1 MKLNDAKTSEFL
13 TQWAEAG
20 KYLEDGLD
28 DILHY
33 ANGRIDGLPAP
44 FTLESCIALTDDEQM
59 AMFEQFGLAKY
70 YPDISHERRAW
81 MLWMQNLLWRK
92 LGTPKA
98 LETLCMY
105 LFDDVT
111 VHLEVKDNE
120 AWDSLGNLTD
130 EDLLDVFDAELTIDS
145 LNLPSEML
153 ERVKANIIRFV
164 RNQEWMRAF
173 VFLFE
178 AMDTTTGVSITDG
191 ERYARDYL
199 IDLYAD
205 GSLPIDIRLVTSNNI
220 GVSRD
225 FSVTPKVGQYDFL
238 LDFEDWEPSTG
249 YDTQYNITKDGFT
262 IKAVGRV
269 IDPYTYPGTHPDVY
283 PINGYRSFALN
294 GGQSYNNYIIIS
306 GLQGVGRVT
315 MKWAPWVRYP
325 NLHEPN
331 GDMGTVL
338 LVSDGTTTLRFPL
351 LYNEP
356 DGSISIKFNNP
367 LAQRILISPV
377 QTTQRNA
384 RIRIDDIRF

>member
-1 MKLNDAKTSEFL
+1 MKLKDAKTSEFL
-13 TQWAEAG
+13 TQWAETG

-33 ANGRIDGLPAP
+33 ANGRIDSLPAP

-111 VHLEVKDNE
+111 VHLEVKDNG

-130 EDLLDVFDAELTIDS
+130 EALLDVFDAELTIDS

-199 IDLYAD
+199 IDL
-205 GSLPIDIRLVTSNNI
+205 GSNS
-220 GVSRD
+220 
-225 FSVTPKVGQYDFL
+225 QYGFL
-238 LDFEDWEPSTG
+238 LDFEDWTPSSTTT
-249 YDTQYNITKDGFT
+249 YDDEYNITKDGFT

-269 IDPYTYPGTHPDVY
+269 TESDPPAISGS
-283 PINGYRSFALN
+283 RSFMLN
-294 GGQSYNNYIIIS
+294 GAQQFNTYVTIS
-306 GLQGVGRVT
+306 GLNGVGIVS
-315 MKWAPWVRYP
+315 MKVAPR
-325 NLHEPN
+325 
-331 GDMGTVL
+331 GDIATL
-338 LVSDGTTTLRFPL
+338 LVSDGTKAFRSSINPFDTMQTLSF
-351 LYNEP
+351 E
-356 DGSISIKFNNP
+356 FNNP
-367 LAQRILISPV
+367 SAKSILISTV
-377 QTTQRNA
+377 ASTQRSA
-384 RIRIDDIRF
+384 RITIDDIEF

>member
-13 TQWAEAG
+13 TQWAETG

-44 FTLESCIALTDDEQM
+44 VTLESCIALTDDEQM

-111 VHLEVKDNE
+111 VHLEVKDNG

-130 EDLLDVFDAELTIDS
+130 EALLDVFDAELTIDS

-164 RNQEWMRAF
+164 RNQEWIRAF

-178 AMDTTTGVSITDG
+178 AMDTTMGVSITDG

-205 GSLPIDIRLVTSNNI
+205 GPYGFR
-220 GVSRD
+220 
-225 FSVTPKVGQYDFL
+225 
-238 LDFEDWEPSTG
+238 LDFEDWETSTR
-249 YDTQYNITKDGFT
+249 YDTKYNITKDGFT
-262 IKAVGRV
+262 IDAVGRV
-269 IDPYTYPGTHPDVY
+269 IGRTSTSGPY
-283 PINGYRSFALN
+283 PISGLRSFVLN
-294 GGQSYNNYIIIS
+294 GAQQYNTYITIS
-306 GLQGVGRVT
+306 GLQGVGTVS
-315 MKWAPWVRYP
+315 MKWAPFKYG
-325 NLHEPN
+325 N
-331 GDMGTVL
+331 GDVATL
-338 LVSDGTTTLRFPL
+338 LVSDGTTTHRILIDPFVDSVQILTIR
-351 LYNEP
+351 
-356 DGSISIKFNNP
+356 FNNP
-367 LAQRILISPV
+367 FAQQIRISPV
-377 QTTQRNA
+377 TQGENHS
-384 RIRIDDIRF
+384 RIRIDDISF

>member
-20 KYLEDGLD
+20 RFLTDGLD

-44 FTLESCIALTDDEQM
+44 VTLESCIALTDDEQM

-111 VHLEVKDNE
+111 VHLEVKDNG
-120 AWDSLGNLTD
+120 AWDALGNLTD

-178 AMDTTTGVSITDG
+178 AMDTTMGVSITDG

-205 GSLPIDIRLVTSNNI
+205 DTLPIDLRLGTSNNLV
-220 GVSRD
+220 VSRD
-225 FSVTPKVGQYDFL
+225 FSVTPFNQYDFL
-238 LDFEDWEPSTG
+238 LDFEDWTTSSTST
-249 YDTQYNITKDGFT
+249 YDDEYNITKDGFT

-269 IDPYTYPGTHPDVY
+269 IEPNSTNFPLSG
-283 PINGYRSFALN
+283 NKSFVLN
-294 GGQSYNNYIIIS
+294 GGQSYNNYVIIR
-306 GLQGVGRVT
+306 GLKGVGAVS
-315 MKWAPWVRYP
+315 MKLAPWRYG
-325 NLHEPN
+325 N
-331 GDMGTVL
+331 GDVGAAF
-338 LVSDGTTTLRFPL
+338 LVSDGTTTKRIQVP
-351 LYNEP
+351 YNEEYLNTL
-356 DGSISIKFNNP
+356 SIRFNNP
-367 LAQRILISPV
+367 LAQSILISPV
-377 QTTQRNA
+377 QTTRRNA
-384 RIRIDDIRF
+384 RVRIDDIKF

>member
-33 ANGRIDGLPAP
+33 SNGRIDGLPAP
-44 FTLESCIALTDDEQM
+44 VTLESCIALTDDEQM

-111 VHLEVKDNE
+111 VHLEVKDNG
-120 AWDSLGNLTD
+120 AWDALGNLTD

-178 AMDTTTGVSITDG
+178 AMDTTMGVSITDG

-205 GSLPIDIRLVTSNNI
+205 DTLPIDLRLVTSNNLV
-220 GVSRD
+220 VSRD
-225 FSVTPKVGQYDFL
+225 FSIGQFICQYGFK
-238 LDFEDWEPSTG
+238 LDFEDWTTDSDYT
-249 YDTQYNITKDGFT
+249 TRHNVTKDGFT
-262 IKAVGRV
+262 IDAVGMV
-269 IDPYTYPGTHPDVY
+269 IGTNDLNSS
-283 PINGYRSFALN
+283 PIIGRRSFVLN
-294 GGQSYNNYIIIS
+294 GAQRFNTYVTIS
-306 GLQGVGRVT
+306 GLQGVGTVS
-315 MKWAPWVRYP
+315 MKVAPWRYG
-325 NLHEPN
+325 N
-331 GDMGTVL
+331 GDKSTAL
-338 LVSDGTTTLRFPL
+338 LVSDGTKTRRFPIP
-351 LYNEP
+351 P
-356 DGSISIKFNNP
+356 DGTVQTLSIEFNNP
-367 LAQRILISPV
+367 LARQISIS
-377 QTTQRNA
+377 TTTSPQRNA
-384 RIRIDDIRF
+384 RVRIDDIKF

>member
-20 KYLEDGLD
+20 KYLTDGLD

-33 ANGRIDGLPAP
+33 ANGRIDSLPAP
-44 FTLESCIALTDDEQM
+44 VTLESCIALTDDEQM

-111 VHLEVKDNE
+111 VHLEVKDNG

-178 AMDTTTGVSITDG
+178 AMDTTMGVSITDG

-199 IDLYAD
+199 IDLYSD
-205 GSLPIDIRLVTSNNI
+205 DTLPIDIRLGTSNNLI
-220 GVSRD
+220 VSRE
-225 FSVTPKVGQYDFL
+225 FSVTPFNQYDFL
-238 LDFEDWEPSTG
+238 LDFEDWETSTG
-249 YDTQYNITKDGFT
+249 YDTQYNTTKDGFT

-269 IDPYTYPGTHPDVY
+269 IVPNSTNF
-283 PINGYRSFALN
+283 PISGNKSFVLN
-294 GGQSYNNYIIIS
+294 GGQSYNNYVMIS
-306 GLQGVGRVT
+306 GLQGVGRVS
-315 MKWAPWVRYP
+315 MKWAPWRDG
-325 NLHEPN
+325 N
-331 GDMGTVL
+331 GDLGTAV
-338 LVSDGTTTLRFPL
+338 LVSDGTTTHRIFIDPHEK
-351 LYNEP
+351 YVCTYTVW
-356 DGSISIKFNNP
+356 FNNP
-367 LAQRILISPV
+367 LAQSILISPV

-384 RIRIDDIRF
+384 RTRIDDIRF

>member
-33 ANGRIDGLPAP
+33 ANGRIDSLPAP
-44 FTLESCIALTDDEQM
+44 VTLESCIALTDDEQM

-111 VHLEVKDNE
+111 VHLEVKDNG
-120 AWDSLGNLTD
+120 AWDALGNLTD

-173 VFLFE
+173 IFLFE
-178 AMDTTTGVSITDG
+178 AMDTTMGVSITDG

-205 GSLPIDIRLVTSNNI
+205 DTLPIDLRLGTSNNI

-225 FSVTPKVGQYDFL
+225 FSLTPTPKVGQYGFFFG
-238 LDFEDWEPSTG
+238 FEGWDPDSS
-249 YDTQYNITKDGFT
+249 YAVRNNITKDGFT
-262 IKAVGRV
+262 IDAVGRV
-269 IDPYTYPGTHPDVY
+269 IGPGAEYP
-283 PINGYRSFALN
+283 PISGSRSLVLN
-294 GGQSYNNYIIIS
+294 GAQRFNTYVTIS
-306 GLQGVGRVT
+306 GLQGIGTVS
-315 MKWAPWVRYP
+315 MKVAPWR
-325 NLHEPN
+325 
-331 GDMGTVL
+331 DITTL
-338 LVSDGTTTLRFPL
+338 LVSDGTTVRRFSIAPDDPVQTL
-351 LYNEP
+351 
-356 DGSISIKFNNP
+356 SIEFNNP
-367 LAQRILISPV
+367 SAQSILISPV
-377 QTTQRNA
+377 TSTQRSA
-384 RIRIDDIRF
+384 RIRLDDIEF

>member
-20 KYLEDGLD
+20 KYLTDGLD

-44 FTLESCIALTDDEQM
+44 VTLESCIALTDDEQM

-111 VHLEVKDNE
+111 VHLEVKDNG
-120 AWDSLGNLTD
+120 AWDALGNLTD
-130 EDLLDVFDAELTIDS
+130 EDLIDVFDAELTIDS

-205 GSLPIDIRLVTSNNI
+205 DTLPIDLRLGTSNNLT
-220 GVSRD
+220 VSRD
-225 FSVTPKVGQYDFL
+225 FSITPFNQYDFL
-238 LDFEDWEPSTG
+238 LDFEDWTTDSDYT
-249 YDTQYNITKDGFT
+249 TKHNITKDGFT
-262 IKAVGRV
+262 IDAVGMV
-269 IDPYTYPGTHPDVY
+269 IESGDLNSS
-283 PINGYRSFALN
+283 PISGIRSFVLN
-294 GGQSYNNYIIIS
+294 GGQRFNNYVTIS
-306 GLQGVGRVT
+306 GLKGVGTVS
-315 MKWAPWVRYP
+315 MKWAPWKDGK
-325 NLHEPN
+325 
-331 GDMGTVL
+331 GDVGAAF
-338 LVSDGTTTLRFPL
+338 LVTDGTTTERVRVP
-351 LYNEP
+351 YDEEYVNTYTIE
-356 DGSISIKFNNP
+356 FNNP
-367 LAQRILISPV
+367 LAQQISISPV
-377 QTTQRNA
+377 QTTKRNA
-384 RIRIDDIRF
+384 RIRIDDIKF

>member
-70 YPDISHERRAW
+70 YPDISHQRRAW

-111 VHLEVKDNE
+111 VHLEVKDNG

-178 AMDTTTGVSITDG
+178 AMDTTIGVSITDG

-199 IDLYAD
+199 IDLYSD
-205 GSLPIDIRLVTSNNI
+205 STLPIDLRLGTSNNLV
-220 GVSRD
+220 VSRD
-225 FSVTPKVGQYDFL
+225 FSITDFSITPQIGQYGFKFG
-238 LDFEDWEPSTG
+238 FEGWNP
-249 YDTQYNITKDGFT
+249 DTAYNIQYNTTKDGFT
-262 IKAVGRV
+262 INAVGRV
-269 IDPYTYPGTHPDVY
+269 IGLNDREYS
-283 PINGYRSFALN
+283 PISGGRSFMLN
-294 GGQSYNNYIIIS
+294 GAQRFNTYVTIS
-306 GLQGVGRVT
+306 GLKGI
-315 MKWAPWVRYP
+315 
-325 NLHEPN
+325 
-331 GDMGTVL
+331 GTVYMKVAPRKDGTGDQDAIL
-338 LVSDGTTTLRFPL
+338 LVSDGTTERRFPIL
-351 LYNEP
+351 PYADVQTL
-356 DGSISIKFNNP
+356 SIEFNNP
-367 LAQRILISPV
+367 LAQQIRISPV
-377 QTTQRNA
+377 RTTERGA
-384 RIRIDDIRF
+384 RIRIDDIEF

>member
-20 KYLEDGLD
+20 KYLTDGLD

-33 ANGRIDGLPAP
+33 ANGRIDSLPAP
-44 FTLESCIALTDDEQM
+44 VTLESCIALTDDEQM

-111 VHLEVKDNE
+111 VHLEVKDNG
-120 AWDSLGNLTD
+120 AWDALGNLTD
-130 EDLLDVFDAELTIDS
+130 EDLIDVFDAELTIDS

-199 IDLYAD
+199 IDLYAND
-205 GSLPIDIRLVTSNNI
+205 TLPIDLRLGTSNNI

-225 FSVTPKVGQYDFL
+225 FSITPKFYPYGFL
-238 LDFEDWEPSTG
+238 LDFEDWTTDSDYT
-249 YDTQYNITKDGFT
+249 TRHNTTKDGLT
-262 IKAVGRV
+262 IDAIGMV
-269 IDPYTYPGTHPDVY
+269 IGSDDLNSS
-283 PINGYRSFALN
+283 PISGSRSFVLN
-294 GGQSYNNYIIIS
+294 GAQRFDNYIIIS
-306 GLQGVGRVT
+306 GLHGAGTVS
-315 MKWAPWVRYP
+315 MKAAPWKDG
-325 NLHEPN
+325 N
-331 GDMGTVL
+331 GDIGAAFLFLVDGVTV
-338 LVSDGTTTLRFPL
+338 DRRFTIP
-351 LYNEP
+351 P
-356 DGSISIKFNNP
+356 D
-367 LAQRILISPV
+367 APV
-377 QTTQRNA
+377 QTLSIEINSPLARAIAIIPVASTQRNS
-384 RIRIDDIRF
+384 RIRIDDISF

>member
-20 KYLEDGLD
+20 KYLTDGLD

-44 FTLESCIALTDDEQM
+44 VTLESCIALTDDEQM

-111 VHLEVKDNE
+111 VHLEVKDNG
-120 AWDSLGNLTD
+120 AWDALGNLTD

-205 GSLPIDIRLVTSNNI
+205 DTLPIDLRLGTSNNI

-225 FSVTPKVGQYDFL
+225 FSIGQFICQYGFK
-238 LDFEDWEPSTG
+238 LDFEDWTTDSDYT
-249 YDTQYNITKDGFT
+249 TKHKTTKDGLA
-262 IKAVGRV
+262 IEAVGMV
-269 IDPYTYPGTHPDVY
+269 IGSDDLNSS
-283 PINGYRSFALN
+283 PISGSRSFVLN
-294 GGQSYNNYIIIS
+294 GAQRFDNYILIS
-306 GLQGVGRVT
+306 GLHGAGTVS
-315 MKWAPWVRYP
+315 MKAAPWK
-325 NLHEPN
+325 N
-331 GDMGTVL
+331 GTGDRDAAFLFLVDGVTVERRFTIPPDA
-338 LVSDGTTTLRFPL
+338 LVQTFYIEINS
-351 LYNEP
+351 
-356 DGSISIKFNNP
+356 P
-367 LAQRILISPV
+367 LARAIMILPV
-377 QTTQRNA
+377 ASTQRNS

>member
-1 MKLNDAKTSEFL
+1 MKLKDSKTSEFL
-13 TQWAEAG
+13 TQWAESG
-20 KYLEDGLD
+20 RFLTDGLD
-28 DILHY
+28 NLLHY
-33 ANGRIDGLPAP
+33 ADGRIDGLPAP
-44 FTLESCIALTDDEQM
+44 VTLESCIALTDDEQM

-70 YPDISHERRAW
+70 YPDISRERRAW

-111 VHLEVKDNE
+111 VHLEVKDNG
-120 AWDSLGNLTD
+120 AWDALGNLTD

-191 ERYARDYL
+191 EQYARDYL
-199 IDLYAD
+199 IDLCSD
-205 GSLPIDIRLVTSNNI
+205 NTLPIDLRLGTSNNLCI
-220 GVSRD
+220 SRD
-225 FSVTPKVGQYDFL
+225 FSVKPKIQYGFL
-238 LDFEDWEPSTG
+238 LDFEDWDPSTG
-249 YDTQYNITKDGFT
+249 YDTKHNIIKDGFT
-262 IKAVGRV
+262 IDAVGRV
-269 IDPYTYPGTHPDVY
+269 LGVSDINLS
-283 PINGYRSFALN
+283 PISGSRSFVLN
-294 GGQSYNNYIIIS
+294 GGQSYNNYITIS
-306 GLQGVGRVT
+306 GLQGVGTVS
-315 MKWAPWVRYP
+315 MKLAPWR
-325 NLHEPN
+325 NGN
-331 GDMGTVL
+331 GDIGATL
-338 LVSDGTTTLRFPL
+338 LVSDGTKTHRFQIPPSDRVQTL
-351 LYNEP
+351 
-356 DGSISIKFNNP
+356 SIEFNNP
-367 LAQRILISPV
+367 LAQSILISPV

>member
-1 MKLNDAKTSEFL
+1 MKLNDAKTGEFL

-20 KYLEDGLD
+20 KYLTDGLD

-33 ANGRIDGLPAP
+33 ANGRIDSLPAP
-44 FTLESCIALTDDEQM
+44 VTLESCIALTDDEQM

-105 LFDDVT
+105 LFDDVA

-120 AWDSLGNLTD
+120 AWDALGNLTD

-145 LNLPSEML
+145 LNLPPEML

-173 VFLFE
+173 TFLFE
-178 AMDTTTGVSITDG
+178 AMDTTMGVSITDG

-199 IDLYAD
+199 IDLCAD
-205 GSLPIDIRLVTSNNI
+205 GTLPIDLRLGTSNNI
-220 GVSRD
+220 AVSRD
-225 FSVTPKVGQYDFL
+225 FSLTLEGGQSGFL
-238 LDFEDWEPSTG
+238 LDFEDWTTTDSDYT
-249 YDTQYNITKDGFT
+249 TKYNTTKDGFT
-262 IKAVGRV
+262 IDAVGMV
-269 IDPYTYPGTHPDVY
+269 IGLDDLNSS
-283 PINGYRSFALN
+283 PISGSRSFVLN
-294 GGQSYNNYIIIS
+294 GGQRFDTYVTIS
-306 GLQGVGRVT
+306 GLQGVGTVS
-315 MKWAPWVRYP
+315 MKVAPWKDGT
-325 NLHEPN
+325 
-331 GDMGTVL
+331 GDQDTTL
-338 LVSDGTTTLRFPL
+338 IVSDGTTTRRFPIPPYADVQTL
-351 LYNEP
+351 
-356 DGSISIKFNNP
+356 SIEFNNP
-367 LAQRILISPV
+367 SAQQILISTV

-384 RIRIDDIRF
+384 RTRIDDIRF

>member
-13 TQWAEAG
+13 TQWAESG
-20 KYLEDGLD
+20 RFLTDGLD
-28 DILHY
+28 NLLHY
-33 ANGRIDGLPAP
+33 ADGRIDGLPAP
-44 FTLESCIALTDDEQM
+44 VTLESCIALTDDEQM

-70 YPDISHERRAW
+70 YPDISRERRAW

-111 VHLEVKDNE
+111 VHLEVKDNG
-120 AWDSLGNLTD
+120 AWDALGNLTD

-199 IDLYAD
+199 IDLCSD
-205 GSLPIDIRLVTSNNI
+205 NTLPIDLRLGTSNNLCI
-220 GVSRD
+220 SRD
-225 FSVTPKVGQYDFL
+225 FSIAPKIGQYGFL
-238 LDFEDWEPSTG
+238 LDFEDWTTDSDYT
-249 YDTQYNITKDGFT
+249 TKHNITKDGFT
-262 IKAVGRV
+262 IDAVGRV
-269 IDPYTYPGTHPDVY
+269 IGSGDLNSS
-283 PINGYRSFALN
+283 PISGSRSFVLN
-294 GGQSYNNYIIIS
+294 GAQPFNTYVTIS
-306 GLQGVGRVT
+306 GLQGVGTVS
-315 MKWAPWVRYP
+315 MKVAPWKD
-325 NLHEPN
+325 NN
-331 GDMGTVL
+331 GDIGATL
-338 LVSDGTTTLRFPL
+338 LVFDGTTTRRFPIPPSADVQTL
-351 LYNEP
+351 
-356 DGSISIKFNNP
+356 SIEFNNP
-367 LAQRILISPV
+367 LAQSILISPV
-377 QTTQRNA
+377 TSKQRNA

>member
-44 FTLESCIALTDDEQM
+44 VTLESCIALTDDEQM

-111 VHLEVKDNE
+111 VHLEVKDNG

-178 AMDTTTGVSITDG
+178 AMDTIMGVSITDG

-199 IDLYAD
+199 IDLYA
-205 GSLPIDIRLVTSNNI
+205 
-220 GVSRD
+220 
-225 FSVTPKVGQYDFL
+225 VGQYGFL

-249 YDTQYNITKDGFT
+249 YNTQYNFTKDGFT
-262 IKAVGRV
+262 IDAVGMV
-269 IDPYTYPGTHPDVY
+269 IGSNNPNYS
-283 PINGYRSFALN
+283 PISGSRSFMLN
-294 GGQSYNNYIIIS
+294 GRASITTRIMIS
-306 GLQGVGRVT
+306 GLKGVGT
-315 MKWAPWVRYP
+315 LSMKVAPCRDG
-325 NLHEPN
+325 N
-331 GDMGTVL
+331 GDIGATL
-338 LVSDGTTTLRFPL
+338 LVLVGDEPEPRRFPIA
-351 LYNEP
+351 P
-356 DGSISIKFNNP
+356 DAPVQTLSIEINNP
-367 LAQRILISPV
+367 LVESIVILSDRS
-377 QTTQRNA
+377 TQRSA
-384 RIRIDDIRF
+384 RIRIDDIEF

>member
-20 KYLEDGLD
+20 RFLTDGLD

-44 FTLESCIALTDDEQM
+44 VTLESCIALTDDEQM

-111 VHLEVKDNE
+111 VHLEVKDNG

-178 AMDTTTGVSITDG
+178 AMDTTMGVSITDG

-205 GSLPIDIRLVTSNNI
+205 DTLPIDLRLGTSNNLI
-220 GVSRD
+220 VSRD
-225 FSVTPKVGQYDFL
+225 FSITPKVGQYGFL
-238 LDFEDWEPSTG
+238 LDFEDWTTSTG
-249 YDTQYNITKDGFT
+249 YDTEFNTTKDGFT

-269 IDPYTYPGTHPDVY
+269 LGFTSTDGPS
-283 PINGYRSFALN
+283 PISGSRSFVLN
-294 GGQSYNNYIIIS
+294 GGQSYNNYVMIS
-306 GLQGVGRVT
+306 GLQGVGT
-315 MKWAPWVRYP
+315 FSMKWAPWRDG
-325 NLHEPN
+325 N
-331 GDMGTVL
+331 GDLGTAF
-338 LVSDGTTTLRFPL
+338 LVSDGTTTQRFTVPYAEVQTL
-351 LYNEP
+351 L
-356 DGSISIKFNNP
+356 SIDFNNP
-367 LAQRILISPV
+367 LAHSILISPV

-384 RIRIDDIRF
+384 RIRIDDIEF

>member
-13 TQWAEAG
+13 TEWAEAG

-33 ANGRIDGLPAP
+33 ADGRIDGLPAP

-111 VHLEVKDNE
+111 VHLEVKDNG
-120 AWDSLGNLTD
+120 AWDALGNLTD

-178 AMDTTTGVSITDG
+178 AMDTTTGVSLTDG

-199 IDLYAD
+199 IDL
-205 GSLPIDIRLVTSNNI
+205 GSDSTLPIDLRLHTSNNI

-225 FSVTPKVGQYDFL
+225 FSIGSFLCQYGFL
-238 LDFEDWEPSTG
+238 LDFEDWTTDSDYTTK
-249 YDTQYNITKDGFT
+249 YKTTKDGLT
-262 IKAVGRV
+262 VEAVGMV
-269 IDPYTYPGTHPDVY
+269 IGSDDLNSSPISGSRSFV
-283 PINGYRSFALN
+283 INGAQRFD
-294 GGQSYNNYIIIS
+294 NYILIS
-306 GLQGVGRVT
+306 GLQGLGTVS
-315 MKWAPWVRYP
+315 MKAAPWKDG
-325 NLHEPN
+325 N
-331 GDMGTVL
+331 GDIGAAFL
-338 LVSDGTTTLRFPL
+338 FLVDGVTTERRFQIAPDDLVQTL
-351 LYNEP
+351 YIEIN
-356 DGSISIKFNNP
+356 SP
-367 LAQRILISPV
+367 LARAIMILPV
-377 QTTQRNA
+377 ASTQRNS
-384 RIRIDDIRF
+384 RIRIDDIKF

>member
-1 MKLNDAKTSEFL
+1 MKLNDAKTGEFL
-13 TQWAEAG
+13 TQWAEEG
-20 KYLEDGLD
+20 KYLTDGLD

-33 ANGRIDGLPAP
+33 ANGRIDSLPAP
-44 FTLESCIALTDDEQM
+44 VTLESCIALTDDEQM

-105 LFDDVT
+105 LFDDVA

-120 AWDSLGNLTD
+120 AWDSLGNLID

-145 LNLPSEML
+145 LNLPPEML

-173 VFLFE
+173 IFLFE
-178 AMDTTTGVSITDG
+178 AMDTTMGVSITDG

-199 IDLYAD
+199 IDLCAD
-205 GSLPIDIRLVTSNNI
+205 GTLPIDLRIGTSNNI
-220 GVSRD
+220 AVSRD
-225 FSVTPKVGQYDFL
+225 FSMTLEGGQSGFL
-238 LDFEDWEPSTG
+238 LDFEDWTTTDSDYT
-249 YDTQYNITKDGFT
+249 TKYNITKDGFT
-262 IKAVGRV
+262 IDAVGMV
-269 IDPYTYPGTHPDVY
+269 IGLDDLNSS
-283 PINGYRSFALN
+283 PISGSRSFVLN
-294 GGQSYNNYIIIS
+294 GGQRFDTYVTIS
-306 GLQGVGRVT
+306 GLQGAGTVS
-315 MKWAPWVRYP
+315 MKAAPWK
-325 NLHEPN
+325 NDT
-331 GDMGTVL
+331 GDQDATL
-338 LVSDGTTTLRFPL
+338 IVSDGTTTRRFPVPPYADAQTL
-351 LYNEP
+351 
-356 DGSISIKFNNP
+356 SIEFNNP
-367 LAQRILISPV
+367 SAQQILISIV

>member
-13 TQWAEAG
+13 TQWAESG

-44 FTLESCIALTDDEQM
+44 VTLESCIALTDDEQM

-111 VHLEVKDNE
+111 VHLEVKDNG
-120 AWDSLGNLTD
+120 AWDALGNLTD
-130 EDLLDVFDAELTIDS
+130 EDLLNVFDAELTIDS

-199 IDLYAD
+199 INLYAD
-205 GSLPIDIRLVTSNNI
+205 SILPIDLRLGTSNNLA
-220 GVSRD
+220 VSRD
-225 FSVTPKVGQYDFL
+225 FSIGQFICQYGFK
-238 LDFEDWEPSTG
+238 LDFEDWTTDSDYT
-249 YDTQYNITKDGFT
+249 TKHKTTKDGLA
-262 IKAVGRV
+262 IEAVGMV
-269 IDPYTYPGTHPDVY
+269 IGSDDLNSS
-283 PINGYRSFALN
+283 PISGSRSFVLN
-294 GGQSYNNYIIIS
+294 GAQRFDNYILIS
-306 GLQGVGRVT
+306 GLHGAGTVS
-315 MKWAPWVRYP
+315 MKAAPWKDGA
-325 NLHEPN
+325 
-331 GDMGTVL
+331 GDRDAAFLFLVDGVTVERRFTIPPDA
-338 LVSDGTTTLRFPL
+338 LVQTFYIEINS
-351 LYNEP
+351 
-356 DGSISIKFNNP
+356 P
-367 LAQRILISPV
+367 LARAIMILPV
-377 QTTQRNA
+377 ASTQRNS
-384 RIRIDDIRF
+384 RIRIDDIAF

>member
-20 KYLEDGLD
+20 RFLTDGLD

-44 FTLESCIALTDDEQM
+44 VTLESCIALTDDEQM

-105 LFDDVT
+105 LFDDVA
-111 VHLEVKDNE
+111 VHLAVRDNE
-120 AWDSLGNLTD
+120 AWDSFGNLTN

-145 LNLPSEML
+145 LNLPPQML
-153 ERVKANIIRFV
+153 ERVKANVIRFV

-173 VFLFE
+173 TFLFE

-191 ERYARDYL
+191 GRYAREYL
-199 IDLYAD
+199 IDLYSD
-205 GSLPIDIRLVTSNNI
+205 STLPIDLRLGTSNSLI
-220 GVSRD
+220 VSRD
-225 FSVTPKVGQYDFL
+225 FSIALKGGFL
-238 LDFEDWEPSTG
+238 LDFEDWTTDSDYT
-249 YDTQYNITKDGFT
+249 TKHNIAKDGFT
-262 IKAVGRV
+262 IDAVGMV
-269 IDPYTYPGTHPDVY
+269 IGSDDLNSS
-283 PINGYRSFALN
+283 PISGSRSFVLN
-294 GGQSYNNYIIIS
+294 GAQRFDTYISIS
-306 GLQGVGRVT
+306 GLQGVGTVS
-315 MKWAPWVRYP
+315 MKVAPWKDGT
-325 NLHEPN
+325 
-331 GDMGTVL
+331 GDQDTTL
-338 LVSDGTTTLRFPL
+338 IVSDGTTTRRFPIL
-351 LYNEP
+351 PYADVQTL
-356 DGSISIKFNNP
+356 SIELNNP
-367 LAQRILISPV
+367 LAQQILISTV

>member
-44 FTLESCIALTDDEQM
+44 VTLESCIALTDDEQM

-111 VHLEVKDNE
+111 VHLEVKDNG

-178 AMDTTTGVSITDG
+178 AMDTTTGVSLDDG
-191 ERYARDYL
+191 GRYARDYL
-199 IDLYAD
+199 IDLCAD
-205 GSLPIDIRLVTSNNI
+205 GTLPIDIRLGTSNNI

-225 FSVTPKVGQYDFL
+225 FSITPKVGQYGFL
-238 LDFEDWEPSTG
+238 LDFEDWTTPSDYT
-249 YDTQYNITKDGFT
+249 TKYNITKDGFT
-262 IKAVGRV
+262 IDAVGMV
-269 IDPYTYPGTHPDVY
+269 IGSDDLNSS
-283 PINGYRSFALN
+283 PISGSRSFVLN
-294 GGQSYNNYIIIS
+294 GAQRFNTYVTIS
-306 GLQGVGRVT
+306 GLQGIGT
-315 MKWAPWVRYP
+315 LSMKVAPWKDGA
-325 NLHEPN
+325 
-331 GDMGTVL
+331 GDQDATLLVFDGTV
-338 LVSDGTTTLRFPL
+338 TRRFPIPPYADAQTL
-351 LYNEP
+351 
-356 DGSISIKFNNP
+356 SIEFNNP
-367 LAQRILISPV
+367 SAQQIWITPDTSKN
-377 QTTQRNA
+377 RNA
-384 RIRIDDIRF
+384 RIRIDDIEF

>member
-13 TQWAEAG
+13 TQWAESG

-44 FTLESCIALTDDEQM
+44 VTLESCIVLTADEQM

-111 VHLEVKDNE
+111 VHLEVKDNG
-120 AWDSLGNLTD
+120 AWDALGNLTD
-130 EDLLDVFDAELTIDS
+130 EDLLNVFDAELTIDS

-178 AMDTTTGVSITDG
+178 AMDTTMGVSITDG

-205 GSLPIDIRLVTSNNI
+205 SILPIDLRLGTSNNI

-225 FSVTPKVGQYDFL
+225 FSIKPKIGKYGFYFG
-238 LDFEDWEPSTG
+238 FEEWEPSATAT
-249 YDTQYNITKDGFT
+249 YDDEYTATKDGFT
-262 IKAVGRV
+262 IKARGRV
-269 IDPYTYPGTHPDVY
+269 IEPTSTTYPIHGK
-283 PINGYRSFALN
+283 RSFVLN

-306 GLQGVGRVT
+306 GLKGVGKVNMQVAAWT
-315 MKWAPWVRYP
+315 THDFPP
-325 NLHEPN
+325 NPD
-331 GDMGTVL
+331 GDIGTVI
-338 LVSDGTTTLRFPL
+338 LVSDGTTVERFSIP
-351 LYNEP
+351 YNIPEFWLP
-356 DGSISIKFNNP
+356 FEFNNP
-367 LAQRILISPV
+367 LAQSILISLV

-384 RIRIDDIRF
+384 RIRIDDIEF

>member
-20 KYLEDGLD
+20 RFLTDGLD
-28 DILHY
+28 DILTFS
-33 ANGRIDGLPAP
+33 NGRIDGLPAP
-44 FTLESCIALTDDEQM
+44 VTLESCIALTDDEQM

-111 VHLEVKDNE
+111 VHLEVKDNG
-120 AWDSLGNLTD
+120 AWDALGNLTD

-178 AMDTTTGVSITDG
+178 AMDTTMGVSITDG

-199 IDLYAD
+199 INLDAD
-205 GSLPIDIRLVTSNNI
+205 DTLPIDLRLGTSNNLA
-220 GVSRD
+220 VSRD
-225 FSVTPKVGQYDFL
+225 FSIKPKVGQYGFL
-238 LDFEDWEPSTG
+238 LDFEDWTTDSDYT
-249 YDTQYNITKDGFT
+249 TKHNTTKDGFT
-262 IKAVGRV
+262 IDAVGMV
-269 IDPYTYPGTHPDVY
+269 IGSGDLNSS
-283 PINGYRSFALN
+283 PISGSRSFVLN
-294 GGQSYNNYIIIS
+294 GAQRFNNYVTIS
-306 GLQGVGRVT
+306 GLQGVGT
-315 MKWAPWVRYP
+315 FFMKWAPWRDG
-325 NLHEPN
+325 H
-331 GDMGTVL
+331 GDLGAAL
-338 LVSDGTTTLRFPL
+338 LVSDGTTTHR
-351 LYNEP
+351 
-356 DGSISIKFNNP
+356 ISIPYDAGSGNTYTVMFNNP
-367 LAQRILISPV
+367 LAQSISISPA
-377 QTTQRNA
+377 TSTQRNS
-384 RIRIDDIRF
+384 RIRIDDIKF

>member
-13 TQWAEAG
+13 TQWAESG
-20 KYLEDGLD
+20 KYLTDGLD

-33 ANGRIDGLPAP
+33 ANGRIDSLPAP
-44 FTLESCIALTDDEQM
+44 VTLESCVAMTDDEQM

-105 LFDDVT
+105 LFDDVS

-120 AWDSLGNLTD
+120 AWDSLGNLIN

-153 ERVKANIIRFV
+153 ARVKANIIRFV

-173 VFLFE
+173 TFLFE
-178 AMDTTTGVSITDG
+178 AMDTTMGVSITDG

-199 IDLYAD
+199 IDLFAD
-205 GSLPIDIRLVTSNNI
+205 GTLPIDLRLGTSNNI

-225 FSVTPKVGQYDFL
+225 FSITPKIGQYGFK
-238 LDFEDWEPSTG
+238 LDFEDWTPSLD
-249 YDTQYNITKDGFT
+249 YHKKYNTTKDGFT
-262 IKAVGRV
+262 IEAVGRV
-269 IDPYTYPGTHPDVY
+269 IGLDDPDAFPLSGS
-283 PINGYRSFALN
+283 RSFVLN
-294 GGQSYNNYIIIS
+294 GAQQYNDYILIS
-306 GLQGVGRVT
+306 GLQGVGTVS
-315 MKWAPWVRYP
+315 MKAAPFSIAELGVS
-325 NLHEPN
+325 LI
-331 GDMGTVL
+331 
-338 LVSDGTTTLRFPL
+338 VSDGTKAIRVPTYP
-351 LYNEP
+351 NNP
-356 DGSISIKFNNP
+356 DLITIRFNNP
-367 LAQRILISPV
+367 LAQSIVISPV
-377 QTTQRNA
+377 QTTQYSA
-384 RIRIDDIRF
+384 RIRIDDIEF

>member
-20 KYLEDGLD
+20 KYLTDGLD

-33 ANGRIDGLPAP
+33 ADGRIDGLPAP
-44 FTLESCIALTDDEQM
+44 VTLESCIALTDDEQM

-105 LFDDVT
+105 LFDDVA

-120 AWDSLGNLTD
+120 AWDSLGNLIN

-173 VFLFE
+173 TFLFE
-178 AMDTTTGVSITDG
+178 AMDTTMGVSLDDG

-199 IDLYAD
+199 IDLCAD
-205 GSLPIDIRLVTSNNI
+205 DTLPIDLRLGTSNNI

-225 FSVTPKVGQYDFL
+225 FSMTLEGGKSGFL
-238 LDFEDWEPSTG
+238 LDFEDWETSSDYT
-249 YDTQYNITKDGFT
+249 TKYNTTKDGFP
-262 IKAVGRV
+262 IDAVGRV
-269 IDPYTYPGTHPDVY
+269 IDSTSDPQQISGQ
-283 PINGYRSFALN
+283 RSFVLN
-294 GGQSYNNYIIIS
+294 GGQRFDTYVTIS
-306 GLQGVGRVT
+306 GLKGIGTVSIKV
-315 MKWAPWVRYP
+315 APWKDGT
-325 NLHEPN
+325 
-331 GDMGTVL
+331 GDRDATL
-338 LVSDGTTTLRFPL
+338 LVSDGTTTRRFPIL
-351 LYNEP
+351 PYADAQTL
-356 DGSISIKFNNP
+356 SIEFNSP
-367 LAQRILISPV
+367 LAQQILISTV

-384 RIRIDDIRF
+384 RIRIDDIRL

>member
-13 TQWAEAG
+13 TQWAESG

-33 ANGRIDGLPAP
+33 ADGRIDGLPAP

-105 LFDDVT
+105 LFDDVA
-111 VHLEVKDNE
+111 VHLEVKDNG
-120 AWDSLGNLTD
+120 AWDALGNLTD

-153 ERVKANIIRFV
+153 ERVKANLIRFV
-164 RNQEWMRAF
+164 RNQEFMRAF
-173 VFLFE
+173 IFLFE

-205 GSLPIDIRLVTSNNI
+205 DTLPIDLRLGTSNNI

-225 FSVTPKVGQYDFL
+225 FSIKPKVGQYGFL
-238 LDFEDWEPSTG
+238 LDFEDWTTDSDYT
-249 YDTQYNITKDGFT
+249 TKHNTTKDGFT
-262 IKAVGRV
+262 IDAVGMV
-269 IDPYTYPGTHPDVY
+269 IGSGDLNSS
-283 PINGYRSFALN
+283 PISGSRSFVLN
-294 GGQSYNNYIIIS
+294 GAQRFNTYVKIS
-306 GLQGVGRVT
+306 GLQGVGT
-315 MKWAPWVRYP
+315 FSMKWAPWRDG
-325 NLHEPN
+325 N
-331 GDMGTVL
+331 GDLDTAI
-338 LVSDGTTTLRFPL
+338 LVSDGTTTDRILIP
-351 LYNEP
+351 YYEEHVCTYT
-356 DGSISIKFNNP
+356 IMFNNP
-367 LAQRILISPV
+367 LAQSILISPV
-377 QTTQRNA
+377 QTTQRHT

>member
-1 MKLNDAKTSEFL
+1 MKLNDAKTGEFL
-13 TQWAEAG
+13 TQWAESG
-20 KYLEDGLD
+20 KYLTDGLD

-44 FTLESCIALTDDEQM
+44 VTLESCIALTDDEQM

-105 LFDDVT
+105 LFDDVS
-111 VHLEVKDNE
+111 VHLEVRDNE
-120 AWDSLGNLTD
+120 AWDSLGDLIN

-178 AMDTTTGVSITDG
+178 AMDTTMGVSITDG

-199 IDLYAD
+199 IDLYSD
-205 GSLPIDIRLVTSNNI
+205 DTLPIDIRLGTSNNI

-225 FSVTPKVGQYDFL
+225 FSIGQFVCQYGFL
-238 LDFEDWEPSTG
+238 LDFEDWTTDSDYT
-249 YDTQYNITKDGFT
+249 TKYNITKDGLT
-262 IKAVGRV
+262 IDAVGMV
-269 IDPYTYPGTHPDVY
+269 IGLDNLNSS
-283 PINGYRSFALN
+283 PISGSRSFVLN
-294 GGQSYNNYIIIS
+294 GAKQFNTYIKIS
-306 GLQGVGRVT
+306 GLQGVGTVS
-315 MKWAPWVRYP
+315 MQVAPWKD
-325 NLHEPN
+325 
-331 GDMGTVL
+331 GDGDIGVVL
-338 LVSDGTTTLRFPL
+338 LVSDGTKARRFAVP
-351 LYNEP
+351 P
-356 DGSISIKFNNP
+356 DGTVRTLSVELNNP
-367 LAQRILISPV
+367 LAQSIAISSA
-377 QTTQRNA
+377 TSTQRNA
-384 RIRIDDIRF
+384 RIRIDDIEF

>member
-13 TQWAEAG
+13 TQWAESG

-33 ANGRIDGLPAP
+33 ANGRIDSLPAP
-44 FTLESCIALTDDEQM
+44 VTLESCIALTDDEQM

-111 VHLEVKDNE
+111 VHLEVKDNG

-178 AMDTTTGVSITDG
+178 AMDTTMGVSITDG

-205 GSLPIDIRLVTSNNI
+205 DTLPIDIRLGTSNNI
-220 GVSRD
+220 VVSRD
-225 FSVTPKVGQYDFL
+225 FSVTPKVGQYGFR
-238 LDFEDWEPSTG
+238 LDFEDWTTPSDYT
-249 YDTQYNITKDGFT
+249 TKYNITKDGFT
-262 IKAVGRV
+262 IDAVGMV
-269 IDPYTYPGTHPDVY
+269 IVPNSTNF
-283 PINGYRSFALN
+283 PISGSKSFVLN
-294 GGQSYNNYIIIS
+294 GGQRFNTYITIS
-306 GLQGVGRVT
+306 GLQGVGTVS
-315 MKWAPWVRYP
+315 MKWAPWRDG
-325 NLHEPN
+325 N
-331 GDMGTVL
+331 GDRDATL
-338 LVSDGTTTLRFPL
+338 LVSDGTTTHSFPIPPYVDDVHTL
-351 LYNEP
+351 
-356 DGSISIKFNNP
+356 SIEINNP
-367 LAQRILISPV
+367 LAESIQILPEIS
-377 QTTQRNA
+377 TQRNA
-384 RIRIDDIRF
+384 RIRIDDIKF

>member
-111 VHLEVKDNE
+111 VHLEVKDNG
-120 AWDSLGNLTD
+120 AWDALGNLTD
-130 EDLLDVFDAELTIDS
+130 EDLIDVFDAELTIDS

-153 ERVKANIIRFV
+153 ERVKANLIRFV
-164 RNQEWMRAF
+164 RNQEFMRAF
-173 VFLFE
+173 IFLFE
-178 AMDTTTGVSITDG
+178 AMDTTMGVSITDG

-199 IDLYAD
+199 IDLYSD
-205 GSLPIDIRLVTSNNI
+205 STLPIDIRLGTSNSI

-225 FSVTPKVGQYDFL
+225 FSIKPKVGQYGFL
-238 LDFEDWEPSTG
+238 LDFEDWTTDSDYT
-249 YDTQYNITKDGFT
+249 TKHNTTKDGFT
-262 IKAVGRV
+262 IEAVGMV
-269 IDPYTYPGTHPDVY
+269 IGSGDLNSS
-283 PINGYRSFALN
+283 PISGSRSFVLN
-294 GGQSYNNYIIIS
+294 GGQRFNTYITIS
-306 GLQGVGRVT
+306 GLQGVGIFS
-315 MKWAPWVRYP
+315 MKWAPWRDGR
-325 NLHEPN
+325 
-331 GDMGTVL
+331 GDLGTAI
-338 LVSDGTTTLRFPL
+338 LVSDGTTTHRILIP
-351 LYNEP
+351 Y
-356 DGSISIKFNNP
+356 DAGSRNTYTVMFNNP
-367 LAQRILISPV
+367 LAQQILISPV

-384 RIRIDDIRF
+384 RVRIDDIRF

>member
-13 TQWAEAG
+13 TQWAESG
-20 KYLEDGLD
+20 KYLTDGLD

-33 ANGRIDGLPAP
+33 ADGRIDSLPAP
-44 FTLESCIALTDDEQM
+44 VTLESCIALTDDDQM

-105 LFDDVT
+105 LFDDVA
-111 VHLEVKDNE
+111 VHLEVKDNG

-178 AMDTTTGVSITDG
+178 AMDTTMGVSLDDG

-205 GSLPIDIRLVTSNNI
+205 DTLPIDIRLGTSNNI

-225 FSVTPKVGQYDFL
+225 FSLGQFVCQYDFL

-249 YDTQYNITKDGFT
+249 YDTQYNTTKDGFT
-262 IKAVGRV
+262 IEAVGRV
-269 IDPYTYPGTHPDVY
+269 IVPNSTNF
-283 PINGYRSFALN
+283 PISGNKSFVLN
-294 GGQSYNNYIIIS
+294 GGQSYNNYIILS
-306 GLQGVGRVT
+306 GLQGVGKVS
-315 MKWAPWVRYP
+315 MKWAPWRDG
-325 NLHEPN
+325 N
-331 GDMGTVL
+331 GDLGTAI
-338 LVSDGTTTLRFPL
+338 LVSDGTTTHRFSVPS
-351 LYNEP
+351 YE
-356 DGSISIKFNNP
+356 DGVHTYTIMFNNP
-367 LAQRILISPV
+367 LAQQILISPV

>member
-1 MKLNDAKTSEFL
+1 MKLNDAKTGEFL

-20 KYLEDGLD
+20 KYLTDGLD

-33 ANGRIDGLPAP
+33 ANGRIDSLPAP
-44 FTLESCIALTDDEQM
+44 VTLESCIALTDDEQM

-81 MLWMQNLLWRK
+81 MLWMQNLLWHK

-105 LFDDVT
+105 LFDDVS

-120 AWDSLGNLTD
+120 AWDALGNLTD

-145 LNLPSEML
+145 LDLPSEML

-178 AMDTTTGVSITDG
+178 AMDTTMGVSITDG

-199 IDLYAD
+199 IDLCSD
-205 GSLPIDIRLVTSNNI
+205 GTLPIDIRLGTSNNI

-225 FSVTPKVGQYDFL
+225 FSMTLEGGQSGFL
-238 LDFEDWEPSTG
+238 LDFEDWATTNSDYT
-249 YDTQYNITKDGFT
+249 TKYNITKDGFA
-262 IKAVGRV
+262 IDAVGMV
-269 IDPYTYPGTHPDVY
+269 IGLGDLNSS
-283 PINGYRSFALN
+283 PISGSRSFVLN
-294 GGQSYNNYIIIS
+294 GAQRFDTYISIS
-306 GLQGVGRVT
+306 GLKGVGTVS
-315 MKWAPWVRYP
+315 MKVAPWKDGT
-325 NLHEPN
+325 
-331 GDMGTVL
+331 GDQDTTLIVT
-338 LVSDGTTTLRFPL
+338 DGTTTRRFPIPQYADVQTL
-351 LYNEP
+351 
-356 DGSISIKFNNP
+356 SIEFNNP
-367 LAQRILISPV
+367 SAQQILISTV

-384 RIRIDDIRF
+384 RVRIDDIRF